1 MKNQAVVFLLAVSAL
16 LFWGCPFES
25 RYELGSAMLES
36 HDAKVL
42 GKWQNMTD
50 SVNRVLLVQKYD
62 EPEYKAWVQVAVL
75 SKPDQMASDAL
86 DEIYDC
92 RFAKVGNMNYIIMYY
107 DDEELTDHEEH
118 YYYFYKLTDNDNL
131 VLKEVNPD
139 YTVENMPAS
148 DEELR
153 LFFLNNQSKPE
164 FFVNEKKYKRIKG

>member
-1 MKNQAVVFLLAVSAL
+1 MVLLLAASTL
-16 LFWGCPFES
+16 LFWGCPLES
-25 RYELGSAMLES
+25 PYELGSAMLET

-50 SVNRVLLVQKYD
+50 SANRVLLVQKYD

-75 SKPDQMASDAL
+75 SKPEQQASDAL

-92 RFAKVGNMNYIIMYY
+92 RFAKVGSMNYIILYY
-107 DDEELTDHEEH
+107 DDEELTDYEEH
-118 YYYFYKLTDNDNL
+118 YYYNYKLIDNDNV

-139 YTVENMPAS
+139 YTMETKPTS

-153 LFFLNNQSKPE
+153 LFFLNNQSKPG